1 MLKTK
6 EEMKQAF
13 SEGSKPTSEDFSD
26 LIDLIFDKKET
37 KPDVKKVKKNET
49 KPVKGKK

>member
-13 SEGSKPTSEDFSD
+13 SKGSKPTSEDFSD
-26 LIDLIFDKKET
+26 LIDLIF
-37 KPDVKKVKKNET
+37 VKNEKNADIKDAKKNET